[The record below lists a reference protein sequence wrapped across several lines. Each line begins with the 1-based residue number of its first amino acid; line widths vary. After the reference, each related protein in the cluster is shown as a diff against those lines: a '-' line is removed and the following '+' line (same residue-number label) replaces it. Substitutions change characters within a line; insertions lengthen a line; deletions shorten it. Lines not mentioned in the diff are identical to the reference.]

1 MSELCHMPEPCI
13 RVVPEP
19 RGAWAVTRAGEDRPL
34 SLHASATEAE
44 RHALRER
51 RAGERI
57 IVRDRYGRERTA
69 TPAGSRR

>member
-1 MSELCHMPEPCI
+1 MTDLCHMPEPCL
-13 RVVPEP
+13 RVVPQP
-19 RGAWAVTRAGEDRPL
+19 RGAWAVTRTGEDSPL

-57 IVRDRYGRERTA
+57 IVRYRYGREHTA
-69 TPAGSRR
+69 SPAGARR